1 MAIVNTH
8 YGFCAK
14 GGVLGKFT
22 YTGEYNIRDDGVVE
36 LLTSG
41 TIVFLE
47 PMVIDVFCV
56 GGGGRGGEV
65 RISTTMA
72 PGSGEGYGGGG
83 GGLTSTAK
91 NVNVQGSIN
100 VTIGAGSQEV
110 STSTEEFR
118 GETTSFGNILS
129 ALGGLSGY
137 VNRGATEG
145 VSTKRSTEGRA
156 GGSGGGG
163 GVTDNS
169 DWGVGGSNGGNG
181 ENGYYGSYTPKGGAG
196 QGNTTREFGEA
207 GGKLYGGGGG
217 GGRYLYGTTPVV
229 SSGGSGGGGSGAW
242 SSSRYN
248 PYQAAA
254 AGGANTG
261 GGGGGGVYY
270 AKTSSEAVPFSWLA
284 GGAGGSG
291 IVCFREAQELP
302 ELAGTWVLN
311 KRLYPSTTGAA
322 ISEVISYQGAT
333 PQGNFTGYKI
343 NIGYEPTSTVGF
355 FLNASTFY
363 SVYQFSNNTWTDS
376 SRAVQTITFPAGAT
390 ASDEFRACL
399 ASNATK
405 QS

>member
-1 MAIVNTH
+1 MSATTAGCGYSVGMNFGKEYYKMIVNAG
-8 YGFCAK
+8 YRGKVGAA
-14 GGVLGKFT
+14 VPKFT
-22 YTGEYNIRDDGVVE
+22 YTGQYNVRKDGVVE

-41 TIVFLE
+41 TLVFLN
-47 PMVIDVFCV
+47 PAVIDVFCV

-65 RISTTMA
+65 RVSTTIA
-72 PGSGEGYGGGG
+72 AGSGEGYGGGG

-100 VTIGAGSQEV
+100 VTIGAGSNEV
-110 STSTEEFR
+110 STSAEEVR

-163 GVTDNS
+163 GVTNNS
-169 DWGVGGSNGGNG
+169 DWGAGGSDGSNG
-181 ENGYYGSYTPKGGAG
+181 ENGYYGSYTPNGGAG
-196 QGNTTREFGEA
+196 QGTTTREFGED

-242 SSSRYN
+242 SSSRYTH
-248 PYQAAA
+248 YQAAA

-270 AKTSSEAVPFSWLA
+270 ARTSTDTLPFGWLS
-284 GGAGGSG
+284 GGSGGSG
-291 IVCFREAQELP
+291 ICCFR
-302 ELAGTWVLN
+302 
-311 KRLYPSTTGAA
+311 AA
-322 ISEVISYQGAT
+322 
-333 PQGNFTGYKI
+333 K
-343 NIGYEPTSTVGF
+343 
-355 FLNASTFY
+355 
-363 SVYQFSNNTWTDS
+363 
-376 SRAVQTITFPAGAT
+376 
-390 ASDEFRACL
+390 
-399 ASNATK
+399 
-405 QS
+405 